1 MLYVSYMSETLR
13 RHLVDLHTTSRS
25 PQAQYNYLM
34 NLKKSGFEPKVVYDI
49 GCCVMEFTKTVLEI
63 WPYTNVILFDAFDKA
78 EFLYKE
84 SGLSYHVGVLSNTDG
99 KEVKFYQHDTIPFG
113 NSYYREIGSPSNIF
127 PPDSYRIYTTHT
139 LDSVVRKQGFPLPD
153 LVKIDVQGSERDV
166 MQGGM
171 ETIRHAKHLIVE
183 MQHMEYNEGAPLVG
197 ETLPWI
203 EANGWTLIAPS
214 FSKNYADSDFGFVRS
229 D

>member
-1 MLYVSYMSETLR
+1 M
-13 RHLVDLHTTSRS
+13 
-25 PQAQYNYLM
+25 
-34 NLKKSGFEPKVVYDI
+34 
-49 GCCVMEFTKTVLEI
+49 
-63 WPYTNVILFDAFDKA
+63 
-78 EFLYKE
+78 
-84 SGLSYHVGVLSNTDG
+84 
-99 KEVKFYQHDTIPFG
+99 
-113 NSYYREIGSPSNIF
+113 
-127 PPDSYRIYTTHT
+127 
-139 LDSVVRKQGFPLPD
+139 DSVVRKQGFPLPD

>member
-1 MLYVSYMSETLR
+1 MSETLR
-13 RHLVDLHTTSRS
+13 SHLIELHRSSRS
-25 PQAQYNYLM
+25 PQAQYNYLVY
-34 NLKKSGFEPKVVYDI
+34 LKNSGFEPKVVYDI
-49 GCCVMEFTKTVLEI
+49 GCCVMEFTKTILEI
-63 WPYTNVILFDAFDKA
+63 WPTANVVLFDAFDKA

-84 SGLSYHVGVLSNTDG
+84 SGLPYHVGVLSDTDG
-99 KEVKFYQHDTIPFG
+99 KVVKFYQHDTIPFG

-127 PPDSYRIYTTHT
+127 PPDSYKMYTTHK
-139 LDSVVRKQGFPLPD
+139 LDSVVRDLHFPLPD

-166 MQGGM
+166 IQGGL
-171 ETIRHAKHLIVE
+171 ETMKHAKHLIVE
-183 MQHMEYNEGAPLVG
+183 MQHIEYNEGAPLVG

-203 EANGWTLIAPS
+203 EKNGWQLIAPS